1 MYCTCAH
8 LCYPPLSYLS
18 LSLPFLSVEERLKPI
33 PKLVFS
39 QHVKDMHKD
48 RDRVFELEYQ
58 VMIISVYC
66 YSYLWF
72 LSLQSLTNPTII
84 PHEAAEHP
92 VNRAKNRFAN
102 IKPCEKWVLLSTVKP
117 ELVATWVMRAPLY
130 CSHNARVPNIVQ
142 YNTTCI
148 IGPILTWLDR
158 FHCTLYINEHVSAWL
173 SVHHSYSAYTCTYIC
188 HALFCFLSF
197 SWFFKG
203 YSQHYWRCRR
213 VRLHQCFVHGCK
225 ETA

>member
-1 MYCTCAH
+1 MFKYNSTLICVHVQYMYFHYVYSVCTAVHLYKFTLCTCMYCTCACAH
-8 LCYPPLSYLS
+8 LCYPS

-66 YSYLWF
+66 YSYLWL

-102 IKPCEKWVLLSTVKP
+102 IKPCEK
-117 ELVATWVMRAPLY
+117 
-130 CSHNARVPNIVQ
+130 
-142 YNTTCI
+142 
-148 IGPILTWLDR
+148 
-158 FHCTLYINEHVSAWL
+158 
-173 SVHHSYSAYTCTYIC
+173 
-188 HALFCFLSF
+188 
-197 SWFFKG
+197 
-203 YSQHYWRCRR
+203 
-213 VRLHQCFVHGCK
+213 
-225 ETA
+225 